1 MSTGHRHGA
10 RKTDAEL
17 YRMLGDG
24 DTSALYAMRITL
36 DTSHDIPYAGGASV
50 DGRTIYIDRE
60 LYREIMDGKVAVR
73 GMSPRQIVQ
82 AFVEHE
88 HTEKAVDDGDNPVD
102 AYLGAHG
109 FGTAKEHAFVRMLQ
123 VDPKRYEAA
132 ISDALDRCA
141 KRGPDNPPRD
151 LWCGPYLD
159 DPARPRDPAHLP
171 RQERRRRL
179 QGLEARRG
187 IRRRRGEMRG
197 LQILLRRHARS
208 LRESLRARALEP
220 PLRLVRGGVKSPCRQ
235 ISSVLC
241 RVGKIASLSAGGQGA
256 WRDFAHADGGSS
268 APLPTLRRFA
278 AQ

>member
-17 YRMLGDG
+17 YRMLGEG
-24 DTSALYAMRITL
+24 DTSALYAMTITL

-50 DGRTIYIDRE
+50 DGATIYIDRK

-159 DPARPRDPAHLP
+159 DPTPRD
-171 RQERRRRL
+171 RE
-179 QGLEARRG
+179 
-187 IRRRRGEMRG
+187 
-197 LQILLRRHARS
+197 ILRIFRVKSVADAFKASKLAAGYGVGAEKCEDCKYFS
-208 LRESLRARALEP
+208 GGTLGPCEKVCG
-220 PLRLVRGGVKSPCRQ
+220 LVRWNRRCDWFE
-235 ISSVLC
+235 
-241 RVGKIASLSAGGQGA
+241 AG
-256 WRDFAHADGGSS
+256 
-268 APLPTLRRFA
+268 
-278 AQ
+278 